1 VLYIV
6 LETVIDVTIYDLS
19 LKVIDTTLVFAL
31 MHRMVDHR
39 SSGSGVNGYDVSVK
53 VAQLSGALYAPKR
66 EEQRSNHD

>member
-6 LETVIDVTIYDLS
+6 PETIVDVTIYDLS

-39 SSGSGVNGYDVSVK
+39 SGGSGVNSYDVSVK
-53 VAQLSGALYAPKR
+53 VAQLSGALHAPRR
-66 EEQRSNHD
+66 EEQP